1 LGRSKSAVPQGG
13 GRTDI
18 TMTTPQVA
26 TPTTSSVL
34 TAAAKFAPLTF
45 LKELVNQGFIPL
57 DDLKHIAPSI
67 RGDLLRCST
76 SEELLSN
83 LVDWRLL
90 TPFQA
95 HRLIA
100 GATFGMVLGNYRLL
114 DRLGSGSMGVV
125 YRGEHTALRTP
136 VAVKVLPNNGDQDGR
151 VLNRFLNEIRSIARL
166 RHKHVVAA
174 IDLGG
179 ATCPDDRG
187 TVLHYF
193 VMEYLR
199 GQDLER
205 MVHKRGPLAIAD
217 ACRWTAQIASALAE
231 AHRHKLVHRD
241 IKPSNVLIT
250 EDGSAKLLDFGLAYR
265 RNVDQNTTGHIVGT
279 LDYMAPEQ
287 FENPYAVDVRADLYS
302 LGGVLYWCLTGK
314 KPFPSAG
321 NDIYDFSQRLF
332 LPPPSPRK
340 LRPEV
345 PEALDTVVRRLLQLN
360 PANRINS
367 PDDVQ
372 QILDAVIN
380 LPKA

>member
-1 LGRSKSAVPQGG
+1 M
-13 GRTDI
+13 
-18 TMTTPQVA
+18 TMSLVETS
-26 TPTTSSVL
+26 PTKPTI
-34 TAAAKFAPLTF
+34 APAGAPFAPLTH
-45 LKELVNQGFIPL
+45 LRDLVNQGFIPL
-57 DDLKHIAPSI
+57 DDLKNIAPTI
-67 RGDLLRCST
+67 RGDLTHCGT
-76 SEELLSN
+76 YEELLSN

-95 HRLIA
+95 HRLLA
-100 GATFGMVLGNYRLL
+100 GATFGMVLGQYRLL

-125 YRGEHTALRTP
+125 YRGEHRVLRTP

-166 RHKHVVAA
+166 RHPNVVAA

-179 ATCPDDRG
+179 ATSPDDRG

-205 MVHKRGPLAIAD
+205 LVHKRGPLPIVE
-217 ACRWTAQIASALAE
+217 ACRWAGQIASALTE
-231 AHRHKLVHRD
+231 AHRHRLVHRD
-241 IKPSNVLIT
+241 LKPSNVLIT
-250 EDGSAKLLDFGLAYR
+250 EDGNAKLLDFGLAYR
-265 RNVDQNTTGHIVGT
+265 RNIDQNTTGHIVGT

-287 FENPYAVDVRADLYS
+287 FENPYAVDIRADLYS

-332 LPPPSPRK
+332 MPSPSPRK

-345 PEALDTVVRRLLQLN
+345 PEILDTVVRRLLQLN
-360 PANRINS
+360 PHNRFAS
-367 PDDVQ
+367 PHEVQ
-372 QILDAVIN
+372 
-380 LPKA
+380 KALELITTLS